1 MSILLLAAILVDS
14 KPPPAQPAPTQASA
28 SASGDR

>member
-14 KPPPAQPAPTQASA
+14 KPPPRPAPRPAQAA
-28 SASGDR
+28 SVQR